1 VAYLNISIT
10 TPYILSPQLVTSSL
24 LYCDMLGKIK
34 KIVND
39 LLGKEEEPDA
49 PESVSED
56 VVEDVED
63 VEDAAEKEDDE

>member
-1 VAYLNISIT
+1 
-10 TPYILSPQLVTSSL
+10 
-24 LYCDMLGKIK
+24 MLGKIK

>member
-1 VAYLNISIT
+1 
-10 TPYILSPQLVTSSL
+10 
-24 LYCDMLGKIK
+24 
-34 KIVND
+34 

-63 VEDAAEKEDDE
+63 AAEKEDDE